1 MTTKELEL
9 LKLLSKFYNE
19 MNKQPDE
26 GKKLII
32 LLQTSNDIE
41 TLFESYKENA

>member
-1 MTTKELEL
+1 MTEKQIDL
-9 LKLLSKFYNE
+9 LYLLSKFYNE
-19 MNKQPDE
+19 MNKQPNE